1 MTSRTERVIGEYKS
15 AREKALIE
23 VSSNANK
30 MHGGSSEKV
39 IKIVST
45 IVDNINAC
53 NERFCVIPIWILS
66 DPLPGQWGY
75 DSLSCEWSMVE
86 CLFSGSGFEFQFLSA
101 FDHTFNKQCSES
113 LAIAVRFVG
122 DKNKYEKTG
131 ETTPPDWPL

>member
-101 FDHTFNKQCSES
+101 FLRATEIRKATEP
-113 LAIAVRFVG
+113 VRPSKALYILNYHVLPQSFRTI
-122 DKNKYEKTG
+122 E
-131 ETTPPDWPL
+131 EL